1 MQAWKDF
8 HAVHRDG
15 LLNDFGF
22 WLRTKNSAATTTSKE
37 FRADD
42 KQFDKNEEQ
51 AKLSMQ
57 AGYLIGKL
65 NQYLLVYTKPIM
77 KKHGLH
83 SMDDFGYLATVQ
95 HSTISK
101 SKACQAMLH
110 EITTGTDIIKRLE
123 RLLFLKELPDKTD
136 KRQKILQLTA
146 KGTKVLA
153 QLYQD
158 FHVPDVPGDLDKKS
172 RASLVAWLINLHAY
186 HDRIVKE
193 MRSLKGTRHSIS
205 IIETTVLI

>member
-1 MQAWKDF
+1 MGQLVELVKAWEDFQAQHPQGTLDS
-8 HAVHRDG
+8 
-15 LLNDFGF
+15 FGY
-22 WLRTKNSAATTTSKE
+22 WLRIKNNVPLEKT

-42 KQFDKNEEQ
+42 KEFDKFEAE

-65 NQYLLVYTKPIM
+65 NQYVLLYTKPIM

-83 SMDDFGYLATVQ
+83 SMDDFGYMATVQ
-95 HSTISK
+95 WHGTITK
-101 SKACQAMLH
+101 TKACQAMLH
-110 EITTGTDIIKRLE
+110 EVTTGTDIIKRLG
-123 RLLFLKELPDKTD
+123 RLGFLKELADKSD

-153 QLYQD
+153 RLQEEFREL
-158 FHVPDVPGDLDKKS
+158 PDVLGDLDQKS
-172 RASLVAWLINLHAY
+172 RSSLVAWLMNLDVY

-193 MRSLKGTRHSIS
+193 LRSS
-205 IIETTVLI
+205 